1 MKRPWIAWGLAA
13 AVVAVG
19 VAVGAVSLRGPLVD
33 AVVVQSAP
41 LVRTLQFSARVATLS
56 RVDVGSTLTGRVAQV
71 RVAEGAQVRQ
81 GDVLVQLES
90 DELRAA
96 LAQAVASERQAQAR
110 LTGLRS
116 SGRTAAQAASAQA
129 NATLQA
135 AIASLARVQQL
146 VADGFYSPAQL
157 DEARRA
163 VDVARAQQLSAQAQ
177 MQANADAGSD
187 VVQAQAQWALAQAAT
202 VAARARLAQ
211 TDLLAPA
218 DARVLVREVEPGQI
232 VQPGKALLSLALAGP
247 TQLVAQVDERFL
259 DQLQPGQKATV
270 VADAFAGQRF
280 TARVLSIAPSVDAQ
294 RGAIE
299 VKFALEQQA
308 PGFLREDMTLS
319 VEVETARRESAL
331 VLPLAALRGAVAG
344 DAGTVLVREVEP
356 GQIVQPGKALFSLAL
371 AGPTQLVAQVDERF
385 LEQLQ
390 LGQPAWVVADAFAG
404 QRFAARV
411 LSIAPAVDAQRG
423 AIEVKFSIEQTP
435 AFLREDM
442 TLSVE
447 VETARRERALVLPQ
461 AALRGDLAGDMGTVL
476 LLQDG
481 RAQARAVRLGLRT
494 LDAVEV
500 LEGLQERDTV
510 LRGGAVQAGDRVRAR
525 TVAWTA
531 GAGAH
536 GASATGGG
544 DAGSALTNAMGR

>member
-1 MKRPWIAWGLAA
+1 MNKRWLALALGVAVLAGAA
-13 AVVAVG
+13 AV
-19 VAVGAVSLRGPLVD
+19 GAMALRGPQVD
-33 AVVVQSAP
+33 ALVLQQAP

-56 RVDVGSTLTGRVAQV
+56 RVDVGSTVTGRVAQV

-90 DELRAA
+90 EELRAA
-96 LAQAVASERQAQAR
+96 LAQALASERQAQAR
-110 LTGLRS
+110 LAGLRS
-116 SGRTAAQAASAQA
+116 SGRTATQAAVAQAD
-129 NATLQA
+129 ATLQA
-135 AIASLARVQQL
+135 ASASLARVQQL
-146 VADGFYSPAQL
+146 VVEGFYSPAQL

-280 TARVLSIAPSVDAQ
+280 AARVLSIAPAVDAQ

-299 VKFALEQQA
+299 VKFALEQQV

-344 DAGTVLVREVEP
+344 DAGTVLV
-356 GQIVQPGKALFSLAL
+356 
-371 AGPTQLVAQVDERF
+371 
-385 LEQLQ
+385 LQ
-390 LGQPAWVVADAFAG
+390 
-404 QRFAARV
+404 
-411 LSIAPAVDAQRG
+411 
-423 AIEVKFSIEQTP
+423 E
-435 AFLREDM
+435 
-442 TLSVE
+442 
-447 VETARRERALVLPQ
+447 
-461 AALRGDLAGDMGTVL
+461 
-476 LLQDG
+476 G
-481 RAQARAVRLGLRT
+481 RAQNLQVRLGLRT

-500 LEGLQERDTV
+500 LDGLKEGDAV
-510 LRGGAVQAGDRVRAR
+510 LLGGAMQAGDRVRAR
-525 TVAWTA
+525 MVEWTA
-531 GAGAH
+531 GAAAPGAAAQ
-536 GASATGGG
+536 GKGQGG